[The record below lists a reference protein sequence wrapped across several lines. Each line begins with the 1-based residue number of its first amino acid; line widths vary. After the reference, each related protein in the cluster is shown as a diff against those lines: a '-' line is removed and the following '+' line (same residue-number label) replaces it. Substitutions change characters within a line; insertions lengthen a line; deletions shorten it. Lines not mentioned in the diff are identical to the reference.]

1 MSVQK
6 NALPLPTGRQV
17 GLLLNQLLG
26 RTVRVEQ
33 NATAMAVRQPCVIG
47 IYVTD
52 DDVVAALCVFDLKLG
67 CHLGAC
73 LSMIPPVIAEESVR
87 RGALGE
93 NIAENLYEVANVM
106 SRMFNHD
113 GEAHVRL
120 REVVQALNAV
130 PPFVGEMLA
139 RKPMRLDLNINIS
152 GYGAGPMV
160 LLIEP

>member
-1 MSVQK
+1 
-6 NALPLPTGRQV
+6 
-17 GLLLNQLLG
+17 
-26 RTVRVEQ
+26 
-33 NATAMAVRQPCVIG
+33 
-47 IYVTD
+47 
-52 DDVVAALCVFDLKLG
+52 
-67 CHLGAC
+67 
-73 LSMIPPVIAEESVR
+73 MIPPVVAEESVR
-87 RGALGE
+87 RGVLGE
-93 NIAENLYEVANVM
+93 YMAENLYEVANVM